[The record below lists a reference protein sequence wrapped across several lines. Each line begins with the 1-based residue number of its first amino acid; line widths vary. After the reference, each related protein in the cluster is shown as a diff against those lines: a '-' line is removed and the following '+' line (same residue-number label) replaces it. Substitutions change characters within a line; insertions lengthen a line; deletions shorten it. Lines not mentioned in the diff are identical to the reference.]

1 VDTRKLVSTAVNRN
15 VNVKT
20 SSDAGKKKV
29 SEAVTEERASRLFVS
44 TKLLATKSSR
54 KNQTVVDENEH
65 ARERDA
71 ANRQQSNEDNTATS
85 LR

>member
-1 VDTRKLVSTAVNRN
+1 VCEKATKSRGHAQISFDSGQPGN

-29 SEAVTEERASRLFVS
+29 SEAATQERASRLFVS

-54 KNQTVVDENEH
+54 KNLFVVDENEH
-65 ARERDA
+65 ARE
-71 ANRQQSNEDNTATS
+71 
-85 LR
+85 